1 MGKLLTY
8 LAGRRYTRNEDERA
22 LGTSYALLQFG
33 LDGQQHELGLIDRRY
48 ADAVPDAPGSAVL
61 YWHVHNL
68 PGAVRE
74 LLAAGAR
81 EHQPITERGPG
92 IGFVTAS
99 VSGYVGQHAAARNT
113 AAAARPSPAT
123 RRARCDAQP
132 AARRDPDD
140 EARTKAN
147 TSPTTF
153 PQPPLTRPTLVDTA
167 LAISNVRRLH
177 KVAGHRRSR
186 PSIRRRCPAVAWAA
200 VSRAATGPPVACPR
214 RCASPARR

>member
-33 LDGQQHELGLIDRRY
+33 LGGHQHELGLIDRRY

-68 PGAVRE
+68 TGAVRK

-99 VSGYVGQHAAARNT
+99 ASGYVGQQLPQQSLVTVAYEHRI
-113 AAAARPSPAT
+113 SSKIVF
-123 RRARCDAQP
+123 RA
-132 AARRDPDD
+132 
-140 EARTKAN
+140 
-147 TSPTTF
+147 
-153 PQPPLTRPTLVDTA
+153 
-167 LAISNVRRLH
+167 
-177 KVAGHRRSR
+177 
-186 PSIRRRCPAVAWAA
+186 
-200 VSRAATGPPVACPR
+200 
-214 RCASPARR
+214 